1 MDHILRV
8 ASSIIALI
16 NRPTQSSLLSSK
28 TNLFIQMLQSS
39 PLASFLPKQVPYY
52 KFAYYKRDSLILG
65 SKNSEGFDLQF
76 GRCTDCI
83 QWNINDQ
90 ETRR

>member
-8 ASSIIALI
+8 ASSIFALI

-39 PLASFLPKQVPYY
+39 PLASFLPKQVTYN
-52 KFAYYKRDSLILG
+52 KSIQQNENLILG
-65 SKNSEGFDLQF
+65 SKNSEGFDL
-76 GRCTDCI
+76 
-83 QWNINDQ
+83 
-90 ETRR
+90 